1 MPFIATVSDAEASD
15 AVAELFDTE
24 RARVGYVPNHARL
37 FAHRPAVYGAWRQ
50 LLGAVSEHMDRRR
63 YELATI
69 AVARTLRSSYCMLAH
84 GKVLHD
90 EFYEPEALRRIAV
103 DHRSAGLD
111 EIDVAIM
118 DFAEKV
124 AGDATAIT
132 QADVDRLRALGLSD
146 ADVLD
151 VTLAAAARCFFS
163 KTLDTLG
170 LQADATFAELDP
182 ELRAALT
189 VGRPIAES

>member
-1 MPFIATVSDAEASD
+1 MPFIATVTDAEAAD
-15 AVAELFDTE
+15 AVAQLFDAD
-24 RARVGYVPNHARL
+24 RARVGYVPNYTHL

-50 LLGAVSEHMDRRR
+50 LLGAVTQHMDPRR

-84 GKVLHD
+84 GKVLRD
-90 EFYEPEALRRIAV
+90 EFYEPEALREIAV
-103 DHRSAGLD
+103 DHRNAGL
-111 EIDVAIM
+111 EEVDVAIM

-124 AGDATAIT
+124 AGDATSIT
-132 QADVDRLRALGLSD
+132 QADVDRFRELGLSD
-146 ADVLD
+146 ADVLE

-163 KTLDTLG
+163 KTLDALG
-170 LQADATFAELDP
+170 LRADATFSELDP